1 MSAADIAVVDGLAK
15 GVLDASKGQIDG
27 IWLGI
32 WSPEKGTM
40 IGSYGKADIAK
51 NVAATNDDRGR
62 IGSVTK
68 SVISTLVL
76 QQVAAGKL
84 SKSDTI
90 ASVLPDVAAT
100 YPLLGGVTV
109 EQMLTMTSGI
119 PDYTEVTGG
128 MTQIATDPAY
138 APTPTELI
146 AKAMTGATALGTE
159 GHYSNTNYILLGLI
173 LDKLAG
179 KPANQQANDLV
190 SGLGMSSTS
199 LPAPGD
205 NAIPAPASVGYNHDG
220 GLKSLGVPGVK
231 DGPAIDNISN
241 WGWTAGSMYSD
252 VKDLSVWASTGLGS
266 SLLPKDLAQARID
279 GAKPIN
285 GGIHIYSE
293 GLQDF
298 GNGWIGHEGQ
308 AVGWESIV
316 AYNTKTGAAWVSIV
330 NETTGN
336 MSVATVQQKF
346 FPDLTDGEFIK
357 PMMAAAAVAGAGAT
371 DSASP
376 SPSGS

>member
-15 GVLDASKGQIDG
+15 GVLHASKGQIDG

-159 GHYSNTNYILLGLI
+159 GQLHTSRSDLGQTCWQACKPTSQRPRI
-173 LDKLAG
+173 WAWHVQHVIACAG
-179 KPANQQANDLV
+179 
-190 SGLGMSSTS
+190 
-199 LPAPGD
+199 
-205 NAIPAPASVGYNHDG
+205 
-220 GLKSLGVPGVK
+220 
-231 DGPAIDNISN
+231 
-241 WGWTAGSMYSD
+241 
-252 VKDLSVWASTGLGS
+252 
-266 SLLPKDLAQARID
+266 
-279 GAKPIN
+279 
-285 GGIHIYSE
+285 
-293 GLQDF
+293 
-298 GNGWIGHEGQ
+298 
-308 AVGWESIV
+308 
-316 AYNTKTGAAWVSIV
+316 
-330 NETTGN
+330 
-336 MSVATVQQKF
+336 
-346 FPDLTDGEFIK
+346 
-357 PMMAAAAVAGAGAT
+357 
-371 DSASP
+371 
-376 SPSGS
+376 